1 MVDNRLLRTAA
12 LTGFGCAVAL
22 FLFSSQARADIYRY
36 VDPRGTV
43 HFTDK
48 PSHPGYKLFMRSEA
62 QPAAPTGLAEA
73 RAALRAR
80 PASKRSSGSRE
91 FSPLVHEASERWG
104 VSPALVHAVITAES
118 NYDPEA
124 LSRAGAMGLMQLMP
138 ATATEFGVV
147 NPFDPG
153 QNIGGGVRYLKRL
166 LTRYDHK
173 VELALAAYNAGP
185 GAVDRYGQNVPPY
198 RETRDY
204 VQRITKVKPGA
215 ATGATAKPATRIYR
229 WVEVVDGREVV
240 RYSDRPQPGVSPS
253 PGSH

>member
-1 MVDNRLLRTAA
+1 MSRAPLVLLA
-12 LTGFGCAVAL
+12 LTAVLIAPCRVEAQIYL
-22 FLFSSQARADIYRY
+22 WRDADGRMVLSDSPRADGGDIQKTFPVERARGG
-36 VDPRGTV
+36 VRVTRPPDTRSARFDPLIDA
-43 HFTDK
+43 H
-48 PSHPGYKLFMRSEA
+48 
-62 QPAAPTGLAEA
+62 AEA
-73 RAALRAR
+73 HGVDAD
-80 PASKRSSGSRE
+80 
-91 FSPLVHEASERWG
+91 LVR
-104 VSPALVHAVITAES
+104 AVIQVES
-118 NYDPEA
+118 AFNPLA
-124 LSRAGAMGLMQLMP
+124 VSNKGAMGLMQLMP
-138 ATATEFGVV
+138 ATATEFGVI

-204 VQRITKVKPGA
+204 VQRITRVKPGTA
-215 ATGATAKPATRIYR
+215 ASAAAKPATRIYR